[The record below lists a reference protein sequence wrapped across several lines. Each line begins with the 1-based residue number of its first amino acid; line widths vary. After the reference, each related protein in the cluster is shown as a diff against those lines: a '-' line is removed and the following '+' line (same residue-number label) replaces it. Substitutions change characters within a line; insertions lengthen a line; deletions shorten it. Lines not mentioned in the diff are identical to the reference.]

1 MFEKTKNERFDQIVE
16 TVFLKSISCRAGFES
31 LAQRRDF
38 PAHEVGMLLAAVLP
52 ELIEKKG
59 YAFGVFCPD
68 LVEFIEDQQ
77 QILRDQMVLDAV
89 DEYVTSWHRTEGV
102 KDDYE

>member
-1 MFEKTKNERFDQIVE
+1 MFEKTKNEQLDQIVE
-16 TVFLKSISCRAGFES
+16 TVFLKSISCSAGFES
-31 LAQRRDF
+31 LANHREF

-68 LVEFIEDQQ
+68 LVEFIEARMQN
-77 QILRDQMVLDAV
+77 LRDEMVIDAV
-89 DEYVTSWHRTEGV
+89 DEYVTAWRRTEGV